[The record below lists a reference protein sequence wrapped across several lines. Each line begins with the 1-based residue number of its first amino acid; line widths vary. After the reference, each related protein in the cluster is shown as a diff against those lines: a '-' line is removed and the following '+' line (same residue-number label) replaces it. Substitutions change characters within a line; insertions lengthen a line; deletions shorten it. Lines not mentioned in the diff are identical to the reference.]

1 MSDKTEGYFYLALA
15 MILVGSTVI
24 ASKVIAAGLPPFT
37 ATALRFAIALPG
49 FLLLMKLTGTRLPA
63 IGRGDRLL
71 LVLQA
76 VAGSVGYTTL
86 LISGLRMTSAADA
99 GVIIGTLP
107 VVSALVSIVVLKER
121 PGVALL
127 LAIGL
132 ATAGVVAVAVP
143 GEGADG
149 GRGTWLGNA
158 LVMGA
163 VVCESLFIL
172 LNKRLRQPLQP
183 LALSTVMTAIGLAA
197 SIVPALLF
205 EAPWRHGLPSGA
217 LTAVLYYALV
227 PTVAGFVLWYAGSA
241 RTSGTEAS
249 LFTAL
254 APISAVAMAFL
265 LLGEPVG
272 FSQLVGIGCVVV
284 AVLSLVL
291 AGRRNS
297 GAPRAAG
304 RRQRRCDRN
313 CNRSGGR
320 KCGLAQRP

>member
-1 MSDKTEGYFYLALA
+1 MSGKTEGYFYLALA

-63 IGRGDRLL
+63 IGRGDGLL

-132 ATAGVVAVAVP
+132 ATAGVLAVAVP

-172 LNKRLRQPLQP
+172 LNKRLRQPLKP

-197 SIVPALLF
+197 SIVPALF
-205 EAPWRHGLPSGA
+205 EAPWRHGLPGGA
-217 LTAVLYYALV
+217 LVAVLYYALV

-241 RTSGTEAS
+241 RTTGTEAS

-272 FSQLVGIGCVVV
+272 ASQLVGIGCVVV

-291 AGRRNS
+291 VGKRNPAGPQR
-297 GAPRAAG
+297 ARAASKHAG
-304 RRQRRCDRN
+304 
-313 CNRSGGR
+313 
-320 KCGLAQRP
+320 

>member
-1 MSDKTEGYFYLALA
+1 MSGKTEGYFYLALA

-49 FLLLMKLTGTRLPA
+49 FLLLMKLTGTRMPA
-63 IGRGDRLL
+63 IGRGDGLL

-132 ATAGVVAVAVP
+132 ATAGVLAVAVP

-197 SIVPALLF
+197 SIVPALF

-217 LTAVLYYALV
+217 LAAVLYYALV

-241 RTSGTEAS
+241 RTTGTEAS

-272 FSQLVGIGCVVV
+272 ASQLVGIGCVVV

-291 AGRRNS
+291 VGKRNPAG
-297 GAPRAAG
+297 PRKAA
-304 RRQRRCDRN
+304 C
-313 CNRSGGR
+313 R
-320 KCGLAQRP
+320 KHASRKHACGLAERS

>member
-1 MSDKTEGYFYLALA
+1 MSGKTEGYFYLALA

-63 IGRGDRLL
+63 IGRGDGLL

-132 ATAGVVAVAVP
+132 ATAGVLAVAVP

-197 SIVPALLF
+197 SIVPALF

-217 LTAVLYYALV
+217 LVAVLYYALV

-241 RTSGTEAS
+241 RTTGTEAS

-272 FSQLVGIGCVVV
+272 ASQLVGIGCVVV

-291 AGRRNS
+291 VGKRNPAG
-297 GAPRAAG
+297 PRKSA
-304 RRQRRCDRN
+304 C
-313 CNRSGGR
+313 R
-320 KCGLAQRP
+320 KQACGLAERS

>member
-1 MSDKTEGYFYLALA
+1 MSGKTEGYFYLALA

-49 FLLLMKLTGTRLPA
+49 FLLLMRLTGTRLPA
-63 IGRGDRLL
+63 IGRGDGVL

-132 ATAGVVAVAVP
+132 ATAGVLAVAVP
-143 GEGADG
+143 GDGAEA

-183 LALSTVMTAIGLAA
+183 LALSTVMTAIGLVA
-197 SIVPALLF
+197 SIVPALF

-217 LTAVLYYALV
+217 LVAVLYYALV

-241 RTSGTEAS
+241 RTTGTEAS

-272 FSQLVGIGCVVV
+272 ASQLIGIGCVVV

-291 AGRRNS
+291 AGKRN
-297 GAPRAAG
+297 AG
-304 RRQRRCDRN
+304 RPRKSAC
-313 CNRSGGR
+313 CKRSGG
-320 KCGLAQRP
+320 LAGRS

>member
-1 MSDKTEGYFYLALA
+1 MSDKTQGYFYLAMA
-15 MILVGSTVI
+15 MVLVGSTVI

-49 FLLLMKLTGTRLPA
+49 FLLLMRLTGTRLPA
-63 IGRGDRLL
+63 IGRGDGLL

-107 VVSALVSIVVLKER
+107 VVSALISIVVLKER

-132 ATAGVVAVAVP
+132 ATAGVLAVAVP

-149 GRGTWLGNA
+149 SRGTWLGNA

-197 SIVPALLF
+197 SIVPALF

-217 LTAVLYYALV
+217 LVAVLYYALV

-241 RTSGTEAS
+241 RTTGTEAS

-265 LLGEPVG
+265 LLGEPV
-272 FSQLVGIGCVVV
+272 SVEQLVGIGCVVV

-291 AGRRNS
+291 VGRRN
-297 GAPRAAG
+297 AG
-304 RRQRRCDRN
+304 RARKTACCRRPCPLAE
-313 CNRSGGR
+313 RS
-320 KCGLAQRP
+320 

>member
-1 MSDKTEGYFYLALA
+1 MSGKTEGYFYLALA

-63 IGRGDRLL
+63 IGRGDGLL

-132 ATAGVVAVAVP
+132 ATAGVLAVAVP

-197 SIVPALLF
+197 SIVPALF

-217 LTAVLYYALV
+217 LVAVLYYALV

-241 RTSGTEAS
+241 RTTGTEAS

-272 FSQLVGIGCVVV
+272 ASQLVGIGCVVV

-291 AGRRNS
+291 VGKRNPAGS
-297 GAPRAAG
+297 
-304 RRQRRCDRN
+304 
-313 CNRSGGR
+313 R
-320 KCGLAQRP
+320 KSACRKQACGLAERS

>member
-1 MSDKTEGYFYLALA
+1 MSGKTEGYFYLALA

-49 FLLLMKLTGTRLPA
+49 FLLLMKLTGTRMPA
-63 IGRGDRLL
+63 IGRGDGLL

-132 ATAGVVAVAVP
+132 ATAGVLAVAGP

-197 SIVPALLF
+197 SIVPALF

-217 LTAVLYYALV
+217 LAAVLYYALV

-241 RTSGTEAS
+241 RTTGTEAS

-272 FSQLVGIGCVVV
+272 ASQLAGIGCVVV

-291 AGRRNS
+291 VGKRNPAG
-297 GAPRAAG
+297 PRKAA
-304 RRQRRCDRN
+304 C
-313 CNRSGGR
+313 R
-320 KCGLAQRP
+320 KHASRKHACGLAERS

>member
-49 FLLLMKLTGTRLPA
+49 FLLLMKLTGTRLPP

-107 VVSALVSIVVLKER
+107 VVSALVSIVLLKER

-143 GEGADG
+143 GGGGDS

-163 VVCESLFIL
+163 VFCESLFIL

-183 LALSTVMTAIGLAA
+183 LTLSTVMTAIGLAA
-197 SIVPALLF
+197 SIVPALF

-272 FSQLVGIGCVVV
+272 VSQLIGIACVVV

-291 AGRRNS
+291 VGKRNPGR
-297 GAPRAAG
+297 PRTVA
-304 RRQRRCDRN
+304 RRERGFDRDCDRRCDR
-313 CNRSGGR
+313 
-320 KCGLAQRP
+320 KCELAQRP

>member
-1 MSDKTEGYFYLALA
+1 MSGKTEGYFYLALA

-49 FLLLMKLTGTRLPA
+49 FLLLMKLTGTRMPA
-63 IGRGDRLL
+63 IGRGDGLL

-132 ATAGVVAVAVP
+132 ATAGVLAVAVP

-197 SIVPALLF
+197 SIVPALF

-217 LTAVLYYALV
+217 LAAVLYYALV

-241 RTSGTEAS
+241 RTTGTEAS

-272 FSQLVGIGCVVV
+272 ASQLAGIGCVVV

-291 AGRRNS
+291 VGKRNPAG
-297 GAPRAAG
+297 PRKAA
-304 RRQRRCDRN
+304 C
-313 CNRSGGR
+313 R
-320 KCGLAQRP
+320 KHASRKHACGLAERS

>member
-183 LALSTVMTAIGLAA
+183 LALSTVMTAIGLVA
-197 SIVPALLF
+197 SIVPALF

-217 LTAVLYYALV
+217 LVAVLYYALV

-284 AVLSLVL
+284 A
-291 AGRRNS
+291 GRRNS

>member
-1 MSDKTEGYFYLALA
+1 MSGKTEGYFYLALA

-63 IGRGDRLL
+63 IGRGDGLL

-132 ATAGVVAVAVP
+132 ATAGVLAVAVP

-197 SIVPALLF
+197 SIVPALF

-217 LTAVLYYALV
+217 LAAVLYYALV

-241 RTSGTEAS
+241 RTTGTEAS

-272 FSQLVGIGCVVV
+272 ASQLVGIGCVVV

-291 AGRRNS
+291 VGKRNPAG
-297 GAPRAAG
+297 PRKSA
-304 RRQRRCDRN
+304 C
-313 CNRSGGR
+313 R
-320 KCGLAQRP
+320 KQACGLAERS

>member
-1 MSDKTEGYFYLALA
+1 MSGKTEGYSYLALA

-49 FLLLMKLTGTRLPA
+49 FLLLMKLTGTRMPA
-63 IGRGDRLL
+63 IGRGDGLL

-132 ATAGVVAVAVP
+132 ATAGVLAVAVP
-143 GEGADG
+143 EEGADG

-197 SIVPALLF
+197 SIVPALF

-217 LTAVLYYALV
+217 LAAVLYYALV

-241 RTSGTEAS
+241 RTTGTEAS

-272 FSQLVGIGCVVV
+272 TSQLVGIGCVVV

-291 AGRRNS
+291 VGKRNPAG
-297 GAPRAAG
+297 PRKAA
-304 RRQRRCDRN
+304 C
-313 CNRSGGR
+313 R
-320 KCGLAQRP
+320 KHASRKHACGLAERS